1 MPEGTKCSMRIAIVD
16 DEKQWRKMALR
27 ELHRYYGDSK
37 AVIDMF
43 ASGEQLLKAQEGYDV
58 VFLDVEM
65 KGIDGFETAV
75 SYKAHYSEVILV
87 MFTTHT
93 EFSRRGYLVDAFRY
107 IDKMNM
113 ENEIPEALASID
125 KLSAR
130 NQTISLHIVNLGSV
144 PFVLKDILYL
154 ETEKRNVRVHTRTA
168 DYISSDGIGDL
179 EKMLEPYGF
188 YGCHKSYIVNLD
200 AVKSFDHVNVYMID
214 GSSAMVSSRRYAEL
228 KRRYL
233 ERKME
238 YACS

>member
-1 MPEGTKCSMRIAIVD
+1 M
-16 DEKQWRKMALR
+16 EK
-27 ELHRYYGDSK
+27 
-37 AVIDMF
+37 
-43 ASGEQLLKAQEGYDV
+43 
-58 VFLDVEM
+58 
-65 KGIDGFETAV
+65 
-75 SYKAHYSEVILV
+75 
-87 MFTTHT
+87 
-93 EFSRRGYLVDAFRY
+93 
-107 IDKMNM
+107 
-113 ENEIPEALASID
+113 EIPEALASID

-130 NQTISLHIVNLGSV
+130 NQTIFLHIVNLGSV